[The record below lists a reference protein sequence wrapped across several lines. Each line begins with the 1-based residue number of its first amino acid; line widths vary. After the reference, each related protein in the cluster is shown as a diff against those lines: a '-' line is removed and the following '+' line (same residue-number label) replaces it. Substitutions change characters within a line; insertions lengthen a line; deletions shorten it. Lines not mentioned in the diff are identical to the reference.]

1 MKRIYA
7 LFIMVAVGIWS
18 HAETFVPFV
27 IPAKANPESEIKLD
41 YKPITEQDRI
51 YIRDGH
57 FYRGSEPIRFW
68 GVNLSFASNFPT
80 HADAE
85 LVAERMARAGI
96 NAIRCHHMDSATW
109 PRGIWQKDGK
119 TLHPEALDRLDYFI
133 DQLAKRG
140 IYTDLNLHVGKEYS
154 RSLGLPP
161 SPDGMDKMIAIFVPE
176 LVAAQKDYAKRMLDR
191 KNAYR
196 PYRYADD
203 PAIAIVEI
211 TNENSLFM
219 WSAAEVLP
227 NLPTVYADI
236 LQNQYNSWLKSKYG
250 TNAKLIE
257 AWAASSKPLSDNLL
271 TNGDFGQWQADRNA
285 PDGWTLE
292 QHETAK
298 VRASVVGYH
307 GKSGLLIEPTT
318 CDGTEWHLQFNQ
330 SKLKLQEGQ
339 DYTLV
344 FEIAAPKERTLSVSV
359 IQAHDPW
366 NNLGLYRAITLRP
379 EWKLYRLTFTA
390 TQSDD
395 NARTGF
401 SFGKQSEPFYVRAI
415 GFHEGADFT
424 PDKTESLENATV
436 KVFGEVESR
445 TRQLD
450 RMMFF
455 AETEKAYFDGMRQYI
470 KTDLGSK
477 AMVTGTIVFG
487 PLGLYAQSDMD
498 FIDSHA
504 YWQHPRFPNRPWD
517 SSDWL
522 IDQKAMSEYPQEAT
536 LFRLASERLAGKPFT
551 VTEYNHP
558 APLDSQA
565 ECVPMIASFAAAQNW
580 DGVWLYTYSHTGDTW
595 GREVMNSYFD
605 IDTNPAKWGFVPA
618 GALIFRERLLLPQ
631 NFKMTLALTGP
642 QGPAL
647 NQLAGLHSKYNSNL
661 FGATGLSCK
670 DIVRNE
676 IAWVMGQS
684 EKTITQKQRPTQGDL
699 QRVTSWDWEPG
710 RYFIKNEFC
719 LISAGHRDKP
729 AAFEWI
735 KTTSPER
742 STITVTALDGK
753 EMHVSSSRLLITACG
768 RCENTGMEFSEDR
781 RTVGLQWGKAPVQI
795 EAVEGTLDLSKFFQG
810 PYNKDAVWTCCA
822 LNPDGTKKA
831 EVPIKDNI
839 LELSAKYGTMWY
851 VLTK

>member
-1 MKRIYA
+1 MKLYYILSIIA
-7 LFIMVAVGIWS
+7 SITLCSSAG
-18 HAETFVPFV
+18 TFVPFV
-27 IPAKANPESEIKLD
+27 IPAKVNPESEIKLD
-41 YKPITEQDRI
+41 YKPITEQDQI
-51 YIRDGH
+51 HIKDGH

-68 GVNLSFASNFPT
+68 GVNLTFAANFPT

-85 LVAERMARAGI
+85 IVAERLARAGI
-96 NAIRCHHMDSATW
+96 NAIRCHHMDSAIW
-109 PRGIWQKDGK
+109 PRGLWDKDGK

-176 LVAAQKDYAKRMLDR
+176 LVAAQRDYAKLLLNH

-196 PYRYADD
+196 PYRYAED

-219 WSAAEVLP
+219 WSAPEVLP
-227 NLPTVYADI
+227 NLPMIYADI
-236 LQNQYNSWLKSKYG
+236 LQNQYNRWLKSKYG
-250 TNAKLIE
+250 TTAKLIE
-257 AWAASSKPLSDNLL
+257 SWSASSKPLGDNLL
-271 TNGDFGQWQADRNA
+271 ANGNFGQWQANRNA

-298 VRASVVGYH
+298 AKASMVEYN
-307 GKSGLLIEPTT
+307 GKSGLLIEPTV
-318 CDGTEWHLQFNQ
+318 CDGIEWHLQFNQ
-330 SKLKLQEGQ
+330 GKLKLQEGR
-339 DYTLV
+339 DYTLI

-359 IQAHDPW
+359 IQAHEPW
-366 NNLGLYRAITLRP
+366 DNLGLYRVITLQP
-379 EWKLYRLTFTA
+379 EWKRYRLTFTA

-415 GFHEGADFT
+415 GFHEGADFA

-436 KVFGEVESR
+436 KVFGEVESK

-455 AETEKAYFDGMRQYI
+455 AQTEKAYFDGMRQYI

-522 IDQKAMSEYPQEAT
+522 IDQKAMSEFPEEAT
-536 LFRLASERLAGKPFT
+536 LFKLASERLAGKPFT

-595 GREVMNSYFD
+595 TREVMNSYFD

-631 NFKMTLALTGP
+631 NFKMTLALTNP
-642 QGPAL
+642 QGSAL
-647 NQLAGLHSKYNSNL
+647 DQLASLHSKYNSNL
-661 FGATGLSCK
+661 FSATALSYK
-670 DIVRNE
+670 DIVKHE

-684 EKTITQKQRPTQGDL
+684 EKTITQKQQSTTGNFPH
-699 QRVTSWDWEPG
+699 VTNLNWEPG
-710 RYFIKNEFC
+710 RYFINNGFC

-729 AAFEWI
+729 AALDWI
-735 KTTSPER
+735 KITSPDR

-753 EMHVSSSRLLITACG
+753 QMQTSSSRLLITACG
-768 RCENTGMEFSEDR
+768 RCENTGMEFSDDR
-781 RTVGLQWGKAPVQI
+781 RTVGLKWGQAPVQI
-795 EAVEGTLDLSKFFQG
+795 EAVEGTLDLSKCFQG
-810 PYNKDAVWTCCA
+810 SDNKNAVWTCYA

-831 EVPIKDNI
+831 EVPIQDNVF
-839 LELSAKYGTMWY
+839 ELSPKYGTMWY
-851 VLTK
+851 LITR